1 MLSTATRVLG
11 LVLGPFLLMSLLL
24 GFGMVTKT
32 AVLANDDPQFKIG
45 QEFPVKV
52 GQQITIGDNL
62 RVKFAAVPED
72 SRCPSDVNCVWAG
85 NAVVTVELTEGQC
98 TTTLRLNTHQ
108 NPQAPEN
115 TKVGPYRVKLV
126 KLDPY
131 PRSTQKISAGDYTA
145 TLVVTKD

>member
-1 MLSTATRVLG
+1 MISTATRVLG
-11 LVLGPFLLMSLLL
+11 LICGPFLLIHLLL
-24 GFGMVTKT
+24 GFGAVTNT
-32 AVLANDDPQFKIG
+32 AVPRNNAPQVKIG

-52 GQQITIGDNL
+52 GQQIVVGDDL
-62 RVKFAAVPED
+62 RLKFAAVPED

-108 NPQAPEN
+108 NPQSPEN
-115 TKVGPYRVKLV
+115 AKAGPYRVKLV

-145 TLVVTKD
+145 TLVVIKD